1 MRYNFILKR
10 IMIISALFMLS
21 SFVFSQK
28 VYDAYD
34 IEKKGYF
41 ICPRITTR
49 GIVVTD
55 NFASKIYL
63 IQN

>member
-1 MRYNFILKR
+1 
-10 IMIISALFMLS
+10 MIISALFMLS